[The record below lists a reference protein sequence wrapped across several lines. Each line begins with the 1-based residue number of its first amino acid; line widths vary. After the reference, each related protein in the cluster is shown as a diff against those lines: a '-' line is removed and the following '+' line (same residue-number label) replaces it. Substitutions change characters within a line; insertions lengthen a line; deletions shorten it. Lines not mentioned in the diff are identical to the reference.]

1 VCVNAGVCNS
11 WSPREQHAVA
21 AHGGYMYDDDDRDDD
36 DYDDND
42 DHIIAHIL
50 HASFIQVSDR
60 WIRISSVYEV

>member
-1 VCVNAGVCNS
+1 VCVHAGVCNS

-42 DHIIAHIL
+42 DDDDHIIAHIL
-50 HASFIQVSDR
+50 HASFI
-60 WIRISSVYEV
+60 